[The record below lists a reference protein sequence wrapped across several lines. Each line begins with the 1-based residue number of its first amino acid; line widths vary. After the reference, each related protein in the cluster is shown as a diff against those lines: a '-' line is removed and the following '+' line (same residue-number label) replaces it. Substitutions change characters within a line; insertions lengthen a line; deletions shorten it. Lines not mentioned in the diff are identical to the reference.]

1 MRMLILIAIASQTK
15 IQLLHSGKLLLK
27 ISDLRT
33 HFHTRSGIV
42 KSVNGISLEVQ
53 PGETLAVVGESG
65 SGKSVT
71 SLSVMRLIDSPGRIA
86 SGSILLRTKQGTTV
100 DLAQCSEKRMR
111 QIRGNDIAMVF
122 QEPMTSLNPAYTAGN
137 QIAEAVML
145 HQAKRK
151 KEAWQ
156 LAAHALELVGIPA
169 PEKRLFEFPHQMSG
183 GMRQRVM
190 IAIALSSNPALLIAD
205 EPTTALDVTIQA
217 QILDLL
223 RKLQKDLNMGILLIT
238 HNLGVVAEM
247 ASRVAVMYAGQIVE
261 EGLVSDVFRTPRHP
275 YTMGL
280 LASLPRRTERVRLDA
295 IPGNVPSP
303 FVMPPGCAFAPRCRY
318 AVASCTTGQP
328 PLYQAGGEHVSRCF
342 RWSDL

>member
-1 MRMLILIAIASQTK
+1 M
-15 IQLLHSGKLLLK
+15 
-27 ISDLRT
+27 
-33 HFHTRSGIV
+33 
-42 KSVNGISLEVQ
+42 NGVSLAVAA
-53 PGETLAVVGESG
+53 GETLAVVGESG

-71 SLSVMRLIDSPGRIA
+71 SLSVMRLIDSPGRIVG
-86 SGSILLRTKQGTTV
+86 GSILLQNKHGAMV
-100 DLAQCSEKRMR
+100 DLVQCSEKQMR
-111 QIRGNDIAMVF
+111 GIRGNDVAMVF

-145 HQAKRK
+145 HQRKSKR
-151 KEAWQ
+151 EAWEV
-156 LAAHALELVGIPA
+156 AAHTLELVGIPA
-169 PEKRLFEFPHQMSG
+169 PEKRLHEFPHQMSG

-190 IAIALSSNPALLIAD
+190 IAIALSSKPAMLIAD

-223 RKLQKDLNMGILLIT
+223 RTLQSELNMGILLIT

-261 EGLVSDVFRTPRHP
+261 QGAVADVFRRPRHP

-280 LASLPRRTERVRLDA
+280 LASLPRRTESGRLEA

-303 FVMPPGCAFAPRCRY
+303 FAMPAGCKFAPRCRY
-318 AVASCTTGQP
+318 AVASCSEGEL
-328 PLYQAGGEHVSRCF
+328 PLYEAGGGQVSRCF
-342 RWSDL
+342 RWSEL